1 MMAPMT
7 AFALNEQLA
16 NDCSV
21 VGDLPLCRVLLIND
35 CRFPWAILVPRRAGL
50 VELTDL
56 PPADRARLIEET
68 AEVAAAL
75 KKLSGAEKMNIGALG
90 NVVRQFH
97 VHVVGRSEGDDAWP
111 GPVWG
116 AGARVPYAEGA
127 ADACA
132 RELRR
137 ALGL

>member
-1 MMAPMT
+1 MMP
-7 AFALNEQLA
+7 FELNEQLA
-16 NDCSV
+16 NECAQ
-21 VGDLPLCRVLLIND
+21 VGELSLCRVLLMND

-90 NVVRQFH
+90 NVVRQLH
-97 VHVVGRSEGDDAWP
+97 VHVVGRTVGDDAWP
-111 GPVWG
+111 RPVWG
-116 AGARVPYAEGA
+116 AGVRIPYTDGA
-127 ADACA
+127 AESCA
-132 RELRR
+132 RELKR
-137 ALGL
+137 ALGI

>member
-1 MMAPMT
+1 MT
-7 AFALNEQLA
+7 SFALHEQLA
-16 NDCSV
+16 NDCALA
-21 VGDLPLCRVLLIND
+21 GDLSLCRVLLMND

-56 PPADRARLIEET
+56 AAADRARLIEET
-68 AEVAAAL
+68 AQVAAAL

-90 NVVRQFH
+90 NIVRQLH

-116 AGARVPYAEGA
+116 AGARVPYTEGA
-127 ADACA
+127 AEACA
-132 RELRR
+132 RELGR
-137 ALGL
+137 ALGI